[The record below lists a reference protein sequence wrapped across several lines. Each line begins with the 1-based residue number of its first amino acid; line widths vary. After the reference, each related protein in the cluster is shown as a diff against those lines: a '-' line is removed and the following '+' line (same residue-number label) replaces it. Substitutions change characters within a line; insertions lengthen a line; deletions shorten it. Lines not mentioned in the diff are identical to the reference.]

1 MEIKNIY
8 NKISKQYH
16 QESTDGF
23 YHAYV
28 EMPAVKKM
36 FAGNN
41 FAGKKIL
48 DIGCGP
54 GRYSR
59 WALNQGAKV
68 YGIDPSEKFLKIA
81 QDENPQGNF
90 ILGTA
95 NKLPFKNS
103 TFEYIVSGLA
113 VEHEKNLKHA
123 FQEVY
128 RTLKKNGLFVFS
140 GINSLMAITKKVEE
154 NCYTFDRYFTENK
167 RLLRL
172 PTFGVNLPFYHRTL
186 ETIIKLALGTGFI
199 IEDYSDA
206 KPIKISQKKFP
217 EKYLKN
223 INRPFCFV
231 LKLRKR

>member
-1 MEIKNIY
+1 MQIKNIY
-8 NKISKQYH
+8 NKIAKQYH
-16 QESTDGF
+16 QYSADGF
-23 YHAYV
+23 YHACM
-28 EMPAVKKM
+28 EMPAVKAM
-36 FAGNN
+36 FVGSK
-41 FAGKKIL
+41 FTGKKIL

-54 GRYSR
+54 GRYSK
-59 WALNQGAKV
+59 WALDQGAKV

-81 QDENPQGNF
+81 QAENPQGKF

-95 NKLPFKNS
+95 KKLPFKNS
-103 TFEYIVSGLA
+103 TFDYIVSGLA
-113 VEHEKNLKHA
+113 VEHEKNLKQA
-123 FQEVY
+123 LQEVR

-167 RLLRL
+167 RLLHL
-172 PTFGVNLPFYHRTL
+172 PTFGVRLPFYHRTL
-186 ETIIKLALGTGFI
+186 ETIIKLAIGTGFV

-223 INRPFCFV
+223 TNRPFCFV
-231 LKLRKR
+231 LKLRKK